1 MDNRQATHKELL
13 LQFLEEVKELMDEVK
28 RVNEDLKV
36 RKDYDERTQSHRT
49 RGLIR
54 KWLGLEELKY

>member
-1 MDNRQATHKELL
+1 
-13 LQFLEEVKELMDEVK
+13 MDEVK